1 MLAQIRRCYEE
12 LDKFWTDEIRRAV
25 KVLEMRRVDLKDFER
40 WKKIDASLKQAVE
53 YSKVW

>member
-1 MLAQIRRCYEE
+1 VLAQIRRCYEE

-25 KVLEMRRVDLKDFER
+25 KALEMRRVDLKDFER